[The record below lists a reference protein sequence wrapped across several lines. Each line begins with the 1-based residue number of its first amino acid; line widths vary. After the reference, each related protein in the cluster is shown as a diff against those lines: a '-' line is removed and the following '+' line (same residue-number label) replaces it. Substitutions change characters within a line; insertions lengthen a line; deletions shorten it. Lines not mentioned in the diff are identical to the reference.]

1 MNNYG
6 GMDFIMLYKMNV
18 GIEEVATQKDESV
31 VKYDTFL
38 NKRFVLA
45 GSFPMTNKHVRR
57 IIVLHGGE
65 HDDKLSVDTD
75 YFIVGRDYE
84 DGTKHKRFLSL
95 NEKKNAGIQLIT
107 FNEFLTAID
116 TKVF

>member
-1 MNNYG
+1 
-6 GMDFIMLYKMNV
+6 MNV
-18 GIEEVATQKDESV
+18 AIEEVAAPKDEKV

-45 GSFPMTNKHVRR
+45 GSFPTTNKHVRR
-57 IIVLHGGE
+57 MIVLHGGE

-75 YFIVGRDYE
+75 YFIVGYGYE

-107 FNEFLTAID
+107 YDEFIDAID
-116 TKVF
+116 VKTF